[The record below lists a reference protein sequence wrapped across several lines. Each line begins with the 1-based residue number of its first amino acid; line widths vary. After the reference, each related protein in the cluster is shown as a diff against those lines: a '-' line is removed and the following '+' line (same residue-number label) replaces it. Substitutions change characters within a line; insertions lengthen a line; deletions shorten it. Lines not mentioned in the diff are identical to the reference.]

1 MEAGDTIHLKGIKA
15 EYRLFGKTSF
25 LGCIMPDGDY
35 VILGFEQR
43 HISLAWRE
51 ADGQPSKKH
60 RYRVEDLLIRELM
73 THSSNR
79 ESMSQS

>member
-25 LGCIMPDGDY
+25 PGCTMPDGDY
-35 VILGFEQR
+35 VILSFEHR
-43 HISLAWRE
+43 HINVAWRE

-73 THSSNR
+73 
-79 ESMSQS
+79 

>member
-35 VILGFEQR
+35 VILSFEQH
-43 HISLAWRE
+43 HINLAWRA

-79 ESMSQS
+79 ESMPQS